1 MHGKKRIRRIVGE
14 TERKGDNLQFDKIF
28 GVSEEDVN
36 KEGDETK
43 KQLDRI
49 ERLVRKGKKG
59 HVGSAIDIFDRILHI
74 DPTPDQLLRMSLV
87 IYILKQNARQSV
99 IDSIAEQFSSS
110 LPEGDA
116 DVSVTKEDAVD
127 PSGYA

>member
-1 MHGKKRIRRIVGE
+1 MYGKKKIRRIVGE

-28 GVSEEDVN
+28 GVSEEVVN
-36 KEGDETK
+36 SEGDEIK

-49 ERLVRKGKKG
+49 ERLVLKAKKG
-59 HVGSAIDIFDRILHI
+59 HVGSTIDIFDRILHI

-99 IDSIAEQFSSS
+99 IDSIAEQFGSS
-110 LPEGDA
+110 LPEGA
-116 DVSVTKEDAVD
+116 DVSESKDAD